1 MKKILQLFLLLT
13 LTACLD
19 SQENKEPAEV
29 YHDLPASPEEGYLVR
44 VFEGEEYEPGQPC
57 GYADPDG
64 EVVIPIGQ
72 YGLCWTDTIRNFGI
86 VWDEERTDSEFIGI
100 DRQGRKL
107 YEVYF
112 YDNGPDWPSEGLFRI
127 VRNGKIG
134 YADEDGYV
142 RIEPRYECAGQ
153 FEDGKAKVALQC
165 DLIEEG
171 EHTRMES
178 EAWFFIDRTGRRV
191 EAEK

>member
-1 MKKILQLFLLLT
+1 MQKNPLLLLLLT
-13 LTACLD
+13 LTACLG
-19 SQENKEPAEV
+19 SQENKEPAGL
-29 YHDLPASPEEGYLVR
+29 YHDLSASPDNGYLAR
-44 VFEGEEYEPGQPC
+44 VFEGEAYELGQPC
-57 GYADPDG
+57 GYVDEKG
-64 EVVIPIGQ
+64 EVVIPVGQ
-72 YGLCWTDTIRNFGI
+72 YGLCWTDTIRTFGI

-134 YADEDGYV
+134 YADQDGYV
-142 RIEPRYECAGQ
+142 QIEPQFECAGQ

-165 DLIEEG
+165 ELIADG

-178 EAWFFIDRTGRRV
+178 EVWFFIDRMGQKVDT
-191 EAEK
+191 EK